1 MHPVAEV
8 LRERAA
14 GRADDHKVALV
25 LEGGAMRGVVSAAMT
40 AALERL
46 GLGRAFD
53 VVVGASAGALNGA
66 AFLAGVAAGSA
77 AAYHGTLATREFV
90 NPARLLFGRP
100 ALDVGWVVHNAHEGL
115 DAGRHERTLE
125 SGIPLHC
132 LAVDVETAEPVDL
145 TGMRTVE
152 ELCRALLASSRMP
165 WVGGEP
171 IEIAG
176 RRYLDGGLAAP
187 IPVATALGSGATHAL
202 VLQTRPHGVPRSSG
216 SRVADRLITRHLKR
230 LNPRLV
236 DLYHGRIVSY
246 ERVVE
251 DIARR
256 SAEPSPPFVLGLR
269 PPAGT
274 PPVSQLE
281 RRPEVLRTA
290 AEEAEK
296 LVDDLLS

>member
-14 GRADDHKVALV
+14 GRADDHMVALV

-152 ELCRALLASSRMP
+152 ELCKALLASSRMP

-171 IEIAG
+171 VEIAG

-187 IPVATALGSGATHAL
+187 IPVATALGAGATHVL

-216 SRVADRLITRHLKR
+216 SRLADRLIPRHLKR
-230 LNPRLV
+230 LNPRLA
-236 DLYHGRIVSY
+236 DLYHGRIESY

-256 SAEPSPPFVLGLR
+256 SAEPSPPYVLGLR

-281 RRPEVLRTA
+281 RRPDVLRA
-290 AEEAEK
+290 AAIEAEK
-296 LVDDLLS
+296 LVDELLS

>member
-1 MHPVAEV
+1 MHPVAQV

-14 GRADDHKVALV
+14 GREDDHRVALV
-25 LEGGAMRGVVSAAMT
+25 LEGGAMRGVVSAGMT

-53 VVVGASAGALNGA
+53 LVVGSSAGALNGA

-77 AAYHGTLATREFV
+77 AAYHGTLATRQFV

-100 ALDVGWVVHNAHEGL
+100 ALDVGWVVHNAHDGL
-115 DAGRHERTLE
+115 DAGRHERTLA
-125 SGIPLHC
+125 SPAPLHC
-132 LAVDVETAEPVDL
+132 LAVDVDTAEPVDL

-152 ELCRALLASSRMP
+152 ELCGALLASSRMP
-165 WVGGEP
+165 WVGGDPVEL
-171 IEIAG
+171 AG
-176 RRYLDGGLAAP
+176 RRYVDGGLAAP
-187 IPVATALGSGATHAL
+187 IPVATALGAGATHVL
-202 VLQTRPHGVPRSSG
+202 VLQTRPQGVPRSSG
-216 SRVADRLITRHLKR
+216 SRLADRLIVRHLNR
-230 LNPRLV
+230 LNPELV
-236 DLYHGRIVSY
+236 KLYHGRIESY

-256 SAEPSPPFVLGLR
+256 TAEPSPPYVLGLR

-281 RRPEVLRTA
+281 RRPDVLRTA
-290 AEEAEK
+290 AEQAER
-296 LVDDLLS
+296 LVDEVLS